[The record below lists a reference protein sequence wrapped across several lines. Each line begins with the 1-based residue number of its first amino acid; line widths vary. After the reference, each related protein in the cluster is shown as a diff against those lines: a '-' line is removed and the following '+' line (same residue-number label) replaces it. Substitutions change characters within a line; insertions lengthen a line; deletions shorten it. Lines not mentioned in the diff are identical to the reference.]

1 MLYLAKSLARFLY
14 SALELGITLIGADRG
29 FIMLI
34 REGIEEDRSEPRLV
48 VACSHGLDNEAY
60 YGLHFAL
67 GEGVAGY
74 VAQSGQGKLVE
85 SVDQEPLFVRSEQP
99 FRDGRRV
106 RSLIVLPLRYRDQVV
121 GVLNLDWCRS
131 RGSSCF
137 KTKPGALEYAVA
149 TDLGRI
155 IERGWNQWERAALR
169 LLAQEQGRSLLAF
182 KSVPGKG
189 QLPGPKH
196 LVERLF
202 ELCHFLVPSA
212 DATFLFRRRVG
223 GESGQVE
230 MITGIDGPPGAPV
243 CTYLLPWAAR
253 LLEEHRVAAMIG
265 DLHEHRLVGY
275 QPPPNFFRCLLVV
288 PIWIGD
294 DLAGGL
300 AVASRKP
307 YAFNDLDFVVLGEL
321 ASRIALFKEWFCEAD
336 EPPWRRAESESLEG
350 VIILDRRGYI
360 LSINARAEKILGI
373 PSREML
379 GQQVGELV
387 CLEGREKVEE
397 RLRRLWEDEEPIQG
411 LDLQLYWQRRR
422 IAMKANISV
431 LRNRQGDVVGATA
444 IIYPASQGLPL
455 EQYMKQAERLAAA
468 GELAAGAAHEIRNP
482 LTAIRGFVQLLQNT
496 LEANDRRREMT
507 SIIIDEVDRLDSI
520 VKQLLMLSRPQ
531 VSQFGWVQLNE
542 LIDEVHAL
550 VYGETMLKEI
560 DLKCGYDLLLPPIW
574 ADAYQ
579 LKQVFLNLI
588 INAIQAMPGGG
599 KLTITTHFL
608 AEEKSVAVKVADT
621 GCGIP
626 ADALDRIFD
635 PFYTLKPNGTGL
647 GLAVARRMV
656 EDHGG
661 EIKVDSKVGG
671 GSIFTIRL
679 PIKLGVKSS

>member
-1 MLYLAKSLARFLY
+1 MLHLAKSLARFLY
-14 SALELGITLIGADRG
+14 HALELGICLIGADRG

-34 REGIEEDRSEPRLV
+34 RDGGQGNSQEPRLV
-48 VACSHGLDNEAY
+48 VCCSHGLDNEAY
-60 YGLHFAL
+60 QGLQFIL

-74 VAQSGQGKLVE
+74 VAQSQQGKLVE
-85 SVDQEPLFVRSEQP
+85 SVDQEPLFIRTRQP

-106 RSLIVLPLRYRDQVV
+106 QSLIVVPLRHRGQVV
-121 GVLNLDWCRS
+121 GVLNLDWCR
-131 RGSSCF
+131 RRSSACF
-137 KTKPGALEYAVA
+137 KAKPGQQEYAA
-149 TDLGRI
+149 ANDLVRL
-155 IERGWNQWERAALR
+155 IERGWDQWERPVLN
-169 LLAQEQGRSLLAF
+169 LLAQEQGCSLLVF
-182 KSVPGKG
+182 KSTPARVQPQGFRG
-189 QLPGPKH
+189 LA
-196 LVERLF
+196 ERLF

-212 DATFLFRRRVG
+212 DATFLFRRQVG
-223 GESGQVE
+223 GGGGQVE
-230 MITGIDGPPGAPV
+230 IIAGIDGPSGTSV
-243 CTYLLPWAAR
+243 CSYLLPWAAR

-265 DLHEHRLVGY
+265 DLQEGCLAGP
-275 QPPPNFFRCLLVV
+275 QSPPSFFRCLLVV

-300 AVASRKP
+300 AAASRKP

-321 ASRIALFKEWFCEAD
+321 ASRIALFREWFCEAG
-336 EPPWRRAESESLEG
+336 EPSWRWADSYGLEG
-350 VIILDRRGYI
+350 VIILDRQGQI

-373 PSREML
+373 PSREVL
-379 GQQVGELV
+379 GRSVGEMV
-387 CLEGREKVEE
+387 CLEERGKVEE
-397 RLRRLWEDEEPIQG
+397 QLQRLWETEEPIQG
-411 LDLQLYWQRRR
+411 LDLQLYWHRRQV
-422 IAMKANISV
+422 ALKANISV

-444 IIYPASQGLPL
+444 IIHPASQGLAL

-496 LEANDRRREMT
+496 LEPGDRRREMT

-608 AEEKSVAVKVADT
+608 ADQKSVAVKVADT

-626 ADALDRIFD
+626 AEALERIFD

-647 GLAVARRMV
+647 GLAVAQRIV
-656 EDHGG
+656 EEHGG
-661 EIKVDSKVGG
+661 EIKVESKVGG
-671 GSIFTIRL
+671 GSIFTVWL
-679 PIKLGVKSS
+679 PIKLEVKSV